1 MQHNIIKLNTRSIRF
16 SSRKYKR
23 REKNSNE
30 NKMKEKNI
38 TSANIN
44 SRRVL
49 KSKLYWI
56 NCFERNSHICI
67 YIYILHST
75 KILKKK

>member
-1 MQHNIIKLNTRSIRF
+1 MQFFKLFSFFVHMQHNIIKLNTRSIRF

-49 KSKLYWI
+49 KIKL
-56 NCFERNSHICI
+56 
-67 YIYILHST
+67 
-75 KILKKK
+75 